1 MEEKQEILVLP
12 FGRKIQVGNYT
23 VLKYTK
29 TLTKQQLK
37 SIREDKDIHPEVKK
51 QLTRNGLPYIKVET
65 ISMIWSV
72 EFCCNTG
79 VFMHIDRVLPLALLA
94 AQEKREPEY
103 ESIADFAHLF
113 GMWMADTTVQGDSIY
128 YADKGN
134 ALKGLIERQTA
145 LRKQEETP
153 EEKAED
159 DKILEEVKAEE
170 EAKANIIDM
179 VSDAQKQAE
188 QKGGSDEGN

>member
-37 SIREDKDIHPEVKK
+37 SIREDKDIHPEVRR
-51 QLTRNGLPYIKVET
+51 QLTRAGLPYIKVEA

-94 AQEKREPEY
+94 AQEGREPEY

-113 GMWMADTTVQGDSIY
+113 GMWMTDTCAQGDSIY
-128 YADKGN
+128 YADKGKALQAYLERQA
-134 ALKGLIERQTA
+134 ALKSA
-145 LRKQEETP
+145 KETP

-170 EAKANIIDM
+170 EAKANIINM
-179 VSDAQKQAE
+179 AQNINKE
-188 QKGGSDEGN
+188 GGSDEGN

>member
-1 MEEKQEILVLP
+1 MEEKKEILVLP

-37 SIREDKDIHPEVKK
+37 SIREDKNIHPEVKR
-51 QLTRNGLPYIKVET
+51 QLTRNGLPYIKVEA

-79 VFMHIDRVLPLALLA
+79 VYLHLDRVLPLALLA
-94 AQEKREPEY
+94 AQEKRKPEY
-103 ESIADFAHLF
+103 ESLADFAHLF
-113 GMWMADTTVQGDSIY
+113 GMWMTDTTVQGDTIY
-128 YADKGN
+128 YNDKGN
-134 ALKGLIERQTA
+134 ALKALIERQTA
-145 LRKQEETP
+145 SRKKAETP

-159 DKILEEVKAEE
+159 DKVLEEVKAAE
-170 EAKANIIDM
+170 EAKAVIVDM
-179 VSDAQKQAE
+179 K
-188 QKGGSDEGN
+188 KGGSDEGN

>member
-1 MEEKQEILVLP
+1 MEEKKEILVLP

-37 SIREDKDIHPEVKK
+37 SIREDKDIHPEVRR
-51 QLTRNGLPYIKVET
+51 QLTRAGLPYIKVEA

-94 AQEKREPEY
+94 AQEGREPEY

-113 GMWMADTTVQGDSIY
+113 GMWMTDTCAQGDSIY
-128 YADKGN
+128 YADKGKALQAYLERQA
-134 ALKGLIERQTA
+134 ALKSAQ
-145 LRKQEETP
+145 ETP

-179 VSDAQKQAE
+179 AQNINKE
-188 QKGGSDEGN
+188 GGSDEGN

>member
-37 SIREDKDIHPEVKK
+37 SIREDKDIHPEVRR
-51 QLTRNGLPYIKVET
+51 QLTRAGLPYIKVEA

-79 VFMHIDRVLPLALLA
+79 VFMHIDRILPLALLA
-94 AQEKREPEY
+94 AQEGREPEY

-113 GMWMADTTVQGDSIY
+113 GMWMTDTCAQGDSIY
-128 YADKGN
+128 YADKGKALQAYLERQA
-134 ALKGLIERQTA
+134 ALKSA
-145 LRKQEETP
+145 KETP

-179 VSDAQKQAE
+179 AQNINKE
-188 QKGGSDEGN
+188 GGSDEGN

>member
-12 FGRKIQVGNYT
+12 FGKKIQVGNYT

-37 SIREDKDIHPEVKK
+37 SIREDKDIHPEVRR
-51 QLTRNGLPYIKVET
+51 QLTRAGLPYIKVEA

-79 VFMHIDRVLPLALLA
+79 VFMHIDRILPLALLA
-94 AQEKREPEY
+94 AQKGREPEY

-113 GMWMADTTVQGDSIY
+113 GMWMTDTCAQGDSIY
-128 YADKGN
+128 YADKGKALQAYLERQA
-134 ALKGLIERQTA
+134 ALKSA
-145 LRKQEETP
+145 KETP

-159 DKILEEVKAEE
+159 DKILEEVKADE

-179 VSDAQKQAE
+179 AQNINK
-188 QKGGSDEGN
+188 KGGSDEGN

>member
-1 MEEKQEILVLP
+1 MEGKNEILVLP
-12 FGRKIQVGNYT
+12 FGKKIQVGNYT

-29 TLTKQQLK
+29 TLTKNQLK
-37 SIREDKDIHPEVKK
+37 QIRESKDIAPEVQK
-51 QLTRNGLPYIKVET
+51 QLSRAGLPYIKVEA
-65 ISMIWSV
+65 ISQIWEI

-79 VFMHIDRVLPLALLA
+79 VYLFIDRVLPLALLA
-94 AQEKREPEY
+94 EQEKRKPEF

-113 GMWMADTTVQGDSIY
+113 GLWMTDTCVQGDSIY

-134 ALKGLIERQTA
+134 ALKALIERQKA
-145 LRKQEETP
+145 SANKEETP

-159 DKILEEVKAEE
+159 DKILEEVKADE

-179 VSDAQKQAE
+179 AQNINKE
-188 QKGGSDEGN
+188 GGSDEG

>member
-1 MEEKQEILVLP
+1 MEEKKEILVLP
-12 FGRKIQVGNYT
+12 SGRKIQVGNYT

-37 SIREDKDIHPEVKK
+37 SIREDKDIHPEVRR
-51 QLTRNGLPYIKVET
+51 QLTRAGLPYIKVEA

-94 AQEKREPEY
+94 AQEGREPEY

-113 GMWMADTTVQGDSIY
+113 GMWMTDTCAQGDSIY
-128 YADKGN
+128 YADKGKALQAYLERQA
-134 ALKGLIERQTA
+134 ALKSA
-145 LRKQEETP
+145 KETP

-170 EAKANIIDM
+170 EAKANIINM
-179 VSDAQKQAE
+179 VSDTQKQTE

>member
-1 MEEKQEILVLP
+1 MEEKKEILVLP

-29 TLTKQQLK
+29 TLTKQQMK
-37 SIREDKDIHPEVKK
+37 SIREDKDIHPEVKR
-51 QLTRNGLPYIKVET
+51 QLTRNGLPYIKVEA
-65 ISMIWSV
+65 ISQIWSV

-79 VFMHIDRVLPLALLA
+79 VYLHIDRVLPLALLA
-94 AQEKREPEY
+94 DQEKREPEY

-113 GMWMADTTVQGDSIY
+113 SMWMTDTTVQGDSTY
-128 YADKGN
+128 YADKGK

-145 LRKQEETP
+145 LRKKAETP

-159 DKILEEVKAEE
+159 DKILEEVKAAE
-170 EAKANIIDM
+170 EAKAAIVDM
-179 VSDAQKQAE
+179 K
-188 QKGGSDEGN
+188 KGGTDEGN

>member
-1 MEEKQEILVLP
+1 MEEKKEILVLP

-37 SIREDKDIHPEVKK
+37 SIREDKDIHPEVRR
-51 QLTRNGLPYIKVET
+51 QLTRSGLPYIKVEA

-94 AQEKREPEY
+94 AQEGREPEY

-113 GMWMADTTVQGDSIY
+113 GMWMTDTCAQGDSIY
-128 YADKGN
+128 YADKGKALQAYLERQA
-134 ALKGLIERQTA
+134 ALKSA
-145 LRKQEETP
+145 KETP

-179 VSDAQKQAE
+179 AQNINK
-188 QKGGSDEGN
+188 KGGSDESN

>member
-1 MEEKQEILVLP
+1 
-12 FGRKIQVGNYT
+12 RA
-23 VLKYTK
+23 
-29 TLTKQQLK
+29 
-37 SIREDKDIHPEVKK
+37 
-51 QLTRNGLPYIKVET
+51 GLPYIKVEA

-94 AQEKREPEY
+94 AQEGREPEY

-113 GMWMADTTVQGDSIY
+113 GMWMTDTCAQGDSIY
-128 YADKGN
+128 YADKGKALQAYLERQA
-134 ALKGLIERQTA
+134 ALKSA
-145 LRKQEETP
+145 KETP

-170 EAKANIIDM
+170 EAKANIINM
-179 VSDAQKQAE
+179 VSDTQKQTE